1 MRPSDKVNG
10 REFSL
15 SYGKLVRS
23 TAIAANQAK
32 VDNTLEAVTEYVT
45 SLKSR
50 VFQNLLW
57 VVGMDDMT
65 LSEGIDA
72 TKEIVAMFITDVHS
86 ELPSAKVN
94 AGAKSKDAIITEL
107 QEASYNDALSYI
119 KRMASGESMNGVLIE
134 SGAVGQLKHAFKVY
148 ALTCKE
154 NHESGN
160 ECKDVIDRL
169 NAFGERWKPIWE
181 MSV

>member
-23 TAIAANQAK
+23 TAIAANNAK

-57 VVGMDDMT
+57 VVGMDDM
-65 LSEGIDA
+65 E
-72 TKEIVAMFITDVHS
+72 F
-86 ELPSAKVN
+86 
-94 AGAKSKDAIITEL
+94 
-107 QEASYNDALSYI
+107 
-119 KRMASGESMNGVLIE
+119 
-134 SGAVGQLKHAFKVY
+134 
-148 ALTCKE
+148 
-154 NHESGN
+154 
-160 ECKDVIDRL
+160 
-169 NAFGERWKPIWE
+169 
-181 MSV
+181 SVQAWS